1 MGIDATNAPKRLAL
15 DVNASNDLRQQL
27 QKDSKAGLHKAA
39 QEFESMFLQMVLKS
53 MRDTVPQDGLFNSD
67 QTRFY
72 TSMLDQQ
79 MAQDL
84 SSKGSMGFAKMLEE
98 QFNRAAGTSV
108 SSAAPNAANSSE
120 PNPTGLSPAA
130 QNLLQSLQQLKQSP
144 NSSILPGN
152 VPIPPSQSPQ
162 SVLSPQSSNAVQGI
176 GSGSRGPG
184 ALTSENPADF
194 VNKVWP
200 HAVEVSRVT
209 GIPPQFMVA
218 QAALETGWGRHEMLN
233 PDGAPSYNLFGIK
246 AGKSWP
252 GQSVLTETTEF
263 VSGQETRV
271 TASFKA
277 YGSYAEAFQDYA
289 NLLRGN
295 PRYGAV
301 IGSQDGTEFARR
313 LQQAGYATDP
323 QYAEKLSRIING
335 PTLRQALIG

>member
-1 MGIDATNAPKRLAL
+1 MAIDIPLNATKRLAL

-27 QKDSKAGLHKAA
+27 QKDPKAGLHKAA

-53 MRDTVPQDGLFNSD
+53 MRDTVPQDGLFNSE

-79 MAQDL
+79 MSQDL
-84 SSKGSMGFAKMLEE
+84 ATKGSMGFAKMLEQ
-98 QFNRAAGTSV
+98 QFSRAAGT
-108 SSAAPNAANSSE
+108 AMPTAQANPE
-120 PNPTGLSPAA
+120 EANPTGLSPAA
-130 QNLLQSLQQLKQSP
+130 QNLLQSLQQMRQSP
-144 NSSILPGN
+144 ATSVLPGN
-152 VPIPPSQSPQ
+152 VPIPPSINQGSPTG
-162 SVLSPQSSNAVQGI
+162 AVQGV
-176 GSGSRGPG
+176 GTGSRGPG

-233 PDGAPSYNLFGIK
+233 GNGAPSYNLFGIK
-246 AGKSWP
+246 AGKTWP
-252 GQSVLTETTEF
+252 GQTVQTETTEF

-271 TASFKA
+271 TASFKS